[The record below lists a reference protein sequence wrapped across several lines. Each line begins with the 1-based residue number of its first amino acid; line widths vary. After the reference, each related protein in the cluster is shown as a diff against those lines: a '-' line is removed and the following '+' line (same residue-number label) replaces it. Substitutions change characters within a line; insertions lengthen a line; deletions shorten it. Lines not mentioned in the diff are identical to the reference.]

1 MMMLQLIKEIVSEDV
16 DVKQRLISKVQKI
29 INDSLDE
36 IRAESEWW
44 GLGEMDELDEINA
57 IDSIVVND
65 VVKQNNKFRIPV
77 TLHKN
82 SQRYNFDNV
91 FGVINYNVQKV
102 LGKSF
107 VVIDDVVDDR
117 TFGPGIDW

>member
-1 MMMLQLIKEIVSEDV
+1 MKLLPLIKQTISEDV
-16 DVKQRLISKVQKI
+16 GRKQMFISAIQKI
-29 INDSLDE
+29 IDKSLEE

-44 GLGEMDELDEINA
+44 GLGEMDELDEINS
-57 IDSIVVND
+57 IDSIVVKD
-65 VVKQNNKFRIPV
+65 VYKKNGKFRIPV

-82 SQRYNFDNV
+82 SQRYDFDNV
-91 FGVINYNVQKV
+91 MGVINYNVQKI

-117 TFGPGIDW
+117 TFGPSIDW

>member
-1 MMMLQLIKEIVSEDV
+1 MMLQLIKEIVSEDV

>member
-16 DVKQRLISKVQKI
+16 DVKQRLISKVQTI

-36 IRAESEWW
+36 IRAESEDW

-82 SQRYNFDNV
+82 SKRYEDR
-91 FGVINYNVQKV
+91 
-102 LGKSF
+102 KST
-107 VVIDDVVDDR
+107 R
-117 TFGPGIDW
+117 LNSSH

>member
-82 SQRYNFDNV
+82 SQRYDFDNV

>member
-1 MMMLQLIKEIVSEDV
+1 MVMLGLLKQIVSEDV
-16 DVKQRLISKVQKI
+16 DVKQKLISKVQTI

-36 IRAESEWW
+36 IRAESEDW

-57 IDSIVVND
+57 IDSIVVKD
-65 VVKQNNKFRIPV
+65 VFKQNNKFRIPV

-82 SQRYNFDNV
+82 SQRYDFDNV

-107 VVIDDVVDDR
+107 VFIDDVVDNR

>member
-1 MMMLQLIKEIVSEDV
+1 MVMLSLLKQIVSEDV

-44 GLGEMDELDEINA
+44 ALGEMDELEEINA
-57 IDSIVVND
+57 IDSIVVKD
-65 VVKQNNKFRIPV
+65 VFKQNNKFRIPV

-82 SQRYNFDNV
+82 SQRYDFDNV

>member
-1 MMMLQLIKEIVSEDV
+1 MVMLGLLKQIVSEDV
-16 DVKQRLISKVQKI
+16 DVKQKLISKVQTI

-36 IRAESEWW
+36 IRAESEDW

-57 IDSIVVND
+57 IDSIVVKD
-65 VVKQNNKFRIPV
+65 VFKQNNKFRIPV

-82 SQRYNFDNV
+82 SQRYDFDNV

>member
-57 IDSIVVND
+57 IDSIVVKD
-65 VVKQNNKFRIPV
+65 VFKQNNKFRIPV

-82 SQRYNFDNV
+82 SQRYDFDNV

>member
-1 MMMLQLIKEIVSEDV
+1 MMLQLIKEIVSEDV

-82 SQRYNFDNV
+82 SQRYDFDNV

-107 VVIDDVVDDR
+107 VFIDDVVDNR

>member
-1 MMMLQLIKEIVSEDV
+1 MVMLGLLKQIVSEDV
-16 DVKQRLISKVQKI
+16 DVKQKLISKVRTI

-36 IRAESEWW
+36 IRAESEDW

-57 IDSIVVND
+57 IDSIVVKD
-65 VVKQNNKFRIPV
+65 VFKQNNKFRIPV
-77 TLHKN
+77 TLHRN
-82 SQRYNFDNV
+82 SQRYDFDNV
-91 FGVINYNVQKV
+91 LGVINHNVKKI
-102 LGKSF
+102 LGKSW